1 MNAAHFSRSCP
12 PVLRAL
18 TLACALAIGAL
29 PALSPAQP
37 QTNGKNAATQEL
49 VTLNFVNADIPSVV
63 KAIGG
68 SMGKTFIF
76 DPNVTGTVNIVSD
89 KPVSKDLAYDILLAA
104 LRVQGFAAVEG
115 NGYIKIVREADAKIT
130 GSAPGVRASGDRIIT
145 KVFHLQNE
153 SAQQMATVLRP
164 MVSPNNYLAA
174 FAGNNAIVVTDY
186 AENVQRIG
194 SVIASLD
201 MPASADVQVI
211 RLQHASAVDV
221 GNLLTKLMPE
231 ASPNPTTPGQP
242 PKLVLGT
249 DPRTNSLLLRAD
261 TPALTTRVK
270 TLIAGMDIPTASN
283 GNIHVVYLR
292 NAEATKLAETLRGLL
307 AAEKSAVPT
316 AQVPATIGTT
326 SSGASSTAASASQ
339 SSPTSSIQA
348 YAATNSLVITAP
360 DYVYNSL
367 RSVIDKLDARRAQV
381 FIEALIVEVNSTTT
395 AEFGIQWQDLTGL
408 AKPGSQLIGGTNFGA
423 AGQNIIGAALDPT
436 SLGAGLNIGVVRGT
450 VRINGKDIIGL
461 NALARALEAD
471 NTGNILSKP
480 NILTLD
486 NEEGKIVVGQTV
498 PFITGSFTQTTTG
511 TSGTN
516 PFQTIERKDVG
527 ITLKVTPQVAE
538 GGAVKMKVF
547 QEVSSVVPT
556 TTNVKSADL
565 ITNKRSIENTVL
577 VDDGNIVVIGGLIAD
592 DTKHNE
598 SKVPILGDIPILG
611 NFFKY
616 QDKNR
621 AKTNLMVFLRPVVL
635 RDGKAAQQLTGDRY
649 DYIRNEQGNFNANNA
664 NLLPPI
670 GGAELPPMDAKPG
683 AK

>member
-1 MNAAHFSRSCP
+1 MTSTQFL
-12 PVLRAL
+12 LRAR
-18 TLACALAIGAL
+18 
-29 PALSPAQP
+29 PALSALAFAVALAVGTLSPTVSAQP
-37 QTNGKNAATQEL
+37 NKPVNGQEL

-89 KPVSKDLAYDILLAA
+89 KPVSKELAYDILLAA

-115 NGYIKIVREADAKIT
+115 NGYIKIVREADAKVT

-186 AENVQRIG
+186 AENVQRIA

-201 MPASADVQVI
+201 MPTSTDIQVI

-221 GNLLTKLMPE
+221 GTLLAKLMPE
-231 ASPNPTTPGQP
+231 ASPNPATPGQP
-242 PKLVLGT
+242 AKLMIGT
-249 DPRTNSLLLRAD
+249 DPRTNSLLLRTD

-270 TLIAGMDIPTASN
+270 SLIAGMDIPTASN

-307 AAEKSAVPT
+307 ASEKGAVQAAAPAAAATSAG
-316 AQVPATIGTT
+316 AIAT
-326 SSGASSTAASASQ
+326 TAAQPVATA
-339 SSPTSSIQA
+339 PTSSIQA

-360 DYVYNSL
+360 DHVYNSL
-367 RSVIDKLDARRAQV
+367 RAVIDKLDARRAQV
-381 FIEALIVEVNSTTT
+381 FIEALIVEVSSTTT

-408 AKPGSQLIGGTNFGA
+408 SKPGSQLIGGTNFGGT
-423 AGQNIIGAALDPT
+423 GQNIIGAALDPT
-436 SLGAGLNIGVVRGT
+436 TLGTGLNIGVVRGT

-471 NTGNILSKP
+471 QTGNILSKP

-498 PFITGSFTQTTTG
+498 PFITGSFTQTSTT
-511 TSGTN
+511 STN

-527 ITLKVTPQVAE
+527 LTLKVTPQVAE
-538 GGAVKMKVF
+538 GGSVKMKVF

-577 VDDGNIVVIGGLIAD
+577 VDDGSIVVIGGLISD
-592 DTKHNE
+592 DTKANE
-598 SKVPILGDIPILG
+598 SKVPILGDIPVLG
-611 NFFKY
+611 NLFKY

-621 AKTNLMVFLRPVVL
+621 AKTNLMVFLRPVIL

-649 DYIRNEQGNFNANNA
+649 DYIRNEQSGFNANNSS
-664 NLLPPI
+664 LLPPM
-670 GGAELPPMDAKPG
+670 GGPELPPMDAKPG